1 MSSKTNWAEGVSETL
16 FSTNGGFAMKKH
28 LNTLFVTTQ
37 GAYLSKEGETVVVKA
52 DGEIRL
58 RVPVHTIAGIVCFGN
73 VSCSPYL
80 MGFCA
85 ENNVAISFL
94 SEHGRFLAKVQGP
107 VSGNVLLRREQY
119 RKADDQKFSAEVT
132 KFVLTGKIANCRTVL
147 QRALRDHADKIGEQ
161 EVRSAVMRL
170 NHLQES
176 LSQEQSLDV
185 LRGIE
190 GDAAHTYFNVFDHL
204 IVAQKETFRFDE
216 RNRRPPLDNVN
227 CLLSFIYTLLMHD
240 VRSALESVGLDPAV
254 GFLHRDRPGRPGLAL
269 DLMEEF
275 RPFIADRLTLSLINL
290 QQLQEKGFKKMES
303 GAVVMN
309 DDARKT
315 VLVAYQERKQEEI
328 THPFLD
334 EKVMIGMLFH
344 IQALLMAR
352 YLRGDM
358 DGYPPFIWK

>member
-1 MSSKTNWAEGVSETL
+1 
-16 FSTNGGFAMKKH
+16 MKKH

-37 GAYLSKEGETVVVKA
+37 GAYLSKEGETVAVKVE
-52 DGEIRL
+52 GEIRL

-73 VSCSPYL
+73 VSCSPFL

-85 ENNVAISFL
+85 ENDVAVSFL
-94 SEHGRFLAKVQGP
+94 SEHGRFLARVQGP

-119 RKADDQKFSAEVT
+119 RKADDLRFSAGVA
-132 KFVLTGKIANCRTVL
+132 KSILAGKITNCRAVL
-147 QRALRDHADKIGEQ
+147 QRALRDHSEKMQEQ
-161 EVRSAVMRL
+161 EVKNAVVRL
-170 NHLQES
+170 NHQLGLINQE
-176 LSQEQSLDV
+176 ETLDV

-190 GDAAHTYFNVFDHL
+190 GDSAHIYFNVFDHL
-204 IVAQKETFRFDE
+204 IVAQKEKFRFDE
-216 RNRRPPLDNVN
+216 RNRRPPLDSVN
-227 CLLSFIYTLLMHD
+227 CLLSFIYTLLTHD
-240 VRSALESVGLDPAV
+240 MRSALESVGLDPAV

-275 RPFIADRLTLSLINL
+275 RPYIADRLTLSLINL
-290 QQLQEKGFKKMES
+290 QQVQDKSFKKMES

-309 DDARKT
+309 EDARKT

-334 EKVMIGMLFH
+334 EKVMVGMLFH
-344 IQALLMAR
+344 IQAMLMAR
-352 YLRGDM
+352 YLRGDL

>member
-1 MSSKTNWAEGVSETL
+1 
-16 FSTNGGFAMKKH
+16 MKKH

-37 GAYLSKEGETVVVKA
+37 GAYLSKEGETVVVKVE
-52 DGEIRL
+52 GEIRL
-58 RVPVHTIAGIVCFGN
+58 RVPVHTIGGIVCFGN
-73 VSCSPYL
+73 VSCSPFL

-85 ENNVAISFL
+85 ENDVGL
-94 SEHGRFLAKVQGP
+94 SYLTEHGRFLARVQGP

-119 RKADDQKFSAEVT
+119 RRADDLKFSAEMA
-132 KFVLTGKIANCRTVL
+132 KFILTGKITNCRTVL
-147 QRALRDHADKIGEQ
+147 QRGLRDHASKMEEE
-161 EVRSAVMRL
+161 EVRHAVMRL
-170 NHLQES
+170 NKMLES
-176 LSQEQSLDV
+176 LNQEQHLDV
-185 LRGIE
+185 FRGIE
-190 GDAAHTYFNVFDHL
+190 GDSAHTYFSVFDHL
-204 IVAQKETFRFDE
+204 IVAQKEAFRFDE

-275 RPFIADRLTLSLINL
+275 RPFIADRLVLSLINL
-290 QQLQEKGFKKMES
+290 QQVQDKGFKKMDS
-303 GAVVMN
+303 GAVLMD
-309 DDARKT
+309 DDARKK

-352 YLRGDM
+352 FLREDL

>member
-1 MSSKTNWAEGVSETL
+1 
-16 FSTNGGFAMKKH
+16 MKKH

-37 GAYLSKEGETVVVKA
+37 GAYLSKEGETVVVKV
-52 DGEIRL
+52 DGEIKLRL
-58 RVPVHTIAGIVCFGN
+58 PVHTLGGIVCFGN

-85 ENNVAISFL
+85 ENDVAISFL

-119 RKADDQKFSAEVT
+119 RRADDQKFSAEVT
-132 KFVLTGKIANCRTVL
+132 KFILTGKLTNCRTVL
-147 QRALRDHADKIGEQ
+147 QRALRDHSEKIREQ
-161 EVRSAVMRL
+161 EVRIAVMRL
-170 NHLQES
+170 NHLMES
-176 LSQEQSLDV
+176 LNKDQPLDV

-204 IVAQKETFRFDE
+204 IVAQKEAFHFDE
-216 RNRRPPLDNVN
+216 RTRRPPLDNVN

-275 RPFIADRLTLSLINL
+275 RPYIADRLALSLINL
-290 QQLQEKGFKKMES
+290 QQVQDKGFKKTES
-303 GAVVMN
+303 GAVLMN
-309 DDARKT
+309 DDTRKT
-315 VLVAYQERKQEEI
+315 VLVAYQERKREEI
-328 THPFLD
+328 THPFLE

-344 IQALLMAR
+344 IQAMLMAR
-352 YLRGDM
+352 YLRGDL